1 MDSVILVRALSAL
14 LLPPLNLILLAALGG
29 LLLRFGYRRGGGAL
43 IALSLI
49 VLAALSTPIVAHGLL
64 GRVQAHVHALTPAAA
79 VQTQAQAIVIL
90 GGGRLANAPEY
101 GGMDQPGSNTLGR
114 IRYGARLHTQTG
126 LPILVTGGS
135 PERRTESEAALMRRS
150 LREDFKLP
158 VRWEE
163 GESDNTEQNARNSAR
178 ILKQAGVKRI
188 LLVSDAWHLP
198 RATPMFRDQGLEVV
212 PAPTNFILEPAMP
225 ALQAWL
231 PQAPALNL
239 SWLALHEWIGMAWY
253 ALRH

>member
-1 MDSVILVRALSAL
+1 MDSVALTRAVSAL

-29 LLLRFGYRRGGGAL
+29 LLLRRGHRRSGGTL
-43 IALSLI
+43 IALSLV

-64 GRVQAHVHALTPAAA
+64 GRLQAGVPALTPAAA
-79 VQTQAQAIVIL
+79 VQTKAQAIVIL
-90 GGGRLANAPEY
+90 GSGRLANAPEY
-101 GGMDQPGSNTLGR
+101 GGLDQPGSSTLGR
-114 IRYGARLHTQTG
+114 LRYGARLHTQMG

-135 PERRTESEAALMRRS
+135 PERRPDSEAVLMTRS
-150 LREDFKLP
+150 LRDDFKVP

-163 GESDNTEQNARNSAR
+163 GDSDNTEQNARNSAR
-178 ILKQAGVKRI
+178 ILKQAGVRRI

-198 RATPMFRDQGLEVV
+198 RALPMFQDQGLQVV
-212 PAPTNFILEPAMP
+212 PAPTNFVMAPTMP
-225 ALQAWL
+225 AVQAWL

-239 SWLALHEWIGMAWY
+239 SWIALHEWTGIAWY